1 MAVVR
6 QVVYNGFIIKFVSI
20 NKFNM
25 MMMFLSM
32 LQQKRNTLQEEQQT
46 RSIGWDEFEHE
57 KKTKNQA

>member
-25 MMMFLSM
+25 MMMFLSYA
-32 LQQKRNTLQEEQQT
+32 TTGQEYT
-46 RSIGWDEFEHE
+46 TGRAANRINWMG
-57 KKTKNQA
+57 

>member
-25 MMMFLSM
+25 MMMFLSI
-32 LQQKRNTLQEEQQT
+32 LQQDKNTLIQQRKRGT
-46 RSIGWDEFEHE
+46 GRATNRINWMEWV
-57 KKTKNQA
+57 

>member
-25 MMMFLSM
+25 MMMFLSYA
-32 LQQKRNTLQEEQQT
+32 TTGQEYT
-46 RSIGWDEFEHE
+46 TGRAANRINWMGWVWAWEED
-57 KKTKNQA
+57 